1 MPTSGAKSRVRC
13 SQQVKRGGDAWVLG
27 GLWVLL
33 HIAAQS
39 VHVSTRRHQ
48 IHPHRNEGWEGGQ
61 EPSSRGLMR
70 PELKPVSRDQCEGML
85 HSLPAQ
91 QLTCVL
97 GAFVPAQ
104 VSDGLSLALR
114 PPPTPPT
121 PHLLKTRPWQGPRLG
136 ECGRGSCC
144 PQPRSAPACP
154 ASRGWH
160 VGTRSMDRQV

>member
-1 MPTSGAKSRVRC
+1 MFPTGEKGWGRLGPGWAVGTSTHRC
-13 SQQVKRGGDAWVLG
+13 PEFACVHS
-27 GLWVLL
+27 
-33 HIAAQS
+33 IQS
-39 VHVSTRRHQ
+39 LHVSTRWHQ
-48 IHPHRNEGWEGGQ
+48 IHPHRNGGWERGQ

-70 PELKPVSRDQCEGML
+70 PELKPVSHDQCERML

-104 VSDGLSLALR
+104 LSDGLLLALR
-114 PPPTPPT
+114 PPPMPPT
-121 PHLLKTRPWQGPRLG
+121 PHLLKTRPWQGPRPG

-160 VGTRSMDRQV
+160 VGTRSVDRQV